1 MKRPV
6 QKTLVLAVSILAIIL
21 IAGCEEQNFSN
32 TKKHRLIAIENTR
45 LKAEI
50 TQLKKELELRDEKI
64 QEQEE
69 LLEKNRQ
76 EKKYLRTKAAEELRG
91 RMDYIVEDLGR
102 ENKRLREESKELK
115 AKVQQLEKELQ
126 QIKEPSPQPL
136 SPNP

>member
-1 MKRPV
+1 MKRPAR
-6 QKTLVLAVSILAIIL
+6 KTLVLVISILSIIL
-21 IAGCEEQNFSN
+21 ITGCEEQNFSN

-45 LKAEI
+45 LRAEI

-76 EKKYLRTKAAEELRG
+76 GKKHLRTKAVDELRSQ
-91 RMDYIVEDLGR
+91 MSDVVIDLGK
-102 ENKRLREESKELK
+102 ENARLRKENEGLK
-115 AKVQQLEKELQ
+115 AKIQQLEKELQ
-126 QIKEPSPQPL
+126 QIKKPGPQPL